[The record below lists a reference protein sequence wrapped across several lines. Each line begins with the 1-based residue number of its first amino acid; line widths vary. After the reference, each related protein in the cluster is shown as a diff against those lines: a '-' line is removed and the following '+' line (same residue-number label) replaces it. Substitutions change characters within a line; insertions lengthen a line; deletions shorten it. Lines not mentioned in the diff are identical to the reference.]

1 MPELPEV
8 QTTVDGLNSKVLNRA
23 FIDVW
28 SDWEKMVRLRSN
40 FFTASAG
47 QVKKPKD
54 FDIFKKELKGKKIK
68 KVWRRAKN
76 VIFELSG
83 GYSLLIHMKMTG
95 HLMVGRWQAD
105 GDSWQP
111 LSNEAFK
118 EKINGFLHIIFF
130 LDNKD
135 MVALSDVRKFSK
147 IELWKT
153 PEFLQSKEFLGW
165 GPEPLDEDFTLAKF
179 KEILKKKKGKVKQVI
194 MVPQVIAGIGNI
206 YASEALWRAKI
217 HPEKN
222 IAKLTGKELKALY
235 NSIRKVLRAG
245 IDFGGDSFSDYR
257 NVNGQKGGF
266 EGQKRAYQRE
276 GEKCFRCKA
285 IIVRKTIGGR
295 SAFFCPQCQKL

>member
-8 QTTVDGLNSKVLNRA
+8 ETTVQGLNAKVLNRT
-23 FIDVW
+23 FVDVW
-28 SDWEKMVRLRSN
+28 CDWKK
-40 FFTASAG
+40 TI
-47 QVKKPKD
+47 KKPKS
-54 FDIFKKELKGKKIK
+54 FEVFKKELKGKKIK

-147 IELWKT
+147 IELW
-153 PEFLQSKEFLGW
+153 
-165 GPEPLDEDFTLAKF
+165 
-179 KEILKKKKGKVKQVI
+179 
-194 MVPQVIAGIGNI
+194 
-206 YASEALWRAKI
+206 
-217 HPEKN
+217 
-222 IAKLTGKELKALY
+222 
-235 NSIRKVLRAG
+235 
-245 IDFGGDSFSDYR
+245 
-257 NVNGQKGGF
+257 
-266 EGQKRAYQRE
+266 
-276 GEKCFRCKA
+276 
-285 IIVRKTIGGR
+285 
-295 SAFFCPQCQKL
+295 